1 MDGDPLIRGLARTRA
16 VRGLLGTA
24 AVAALLTGLTGTPA
38 SGAAAAAT
46 GSITG
51 LAGKCV
57 DVAGGSSAN
66 GTAVQLYDCNGSAA
80 QQWTVGSDGTIR
92 ALGKCLD
99 VASGGT
105 ADGTPVQLYDC
116 NGTAAQQ
123 WAVPAA
129 RDIVNPQANKCLDVA
144 GNNSAN
150 GTRLQIW
157 TCTGAANQKWSAP
170 AGDTPPPPAPG
181 AMAVAP
187 YLYNGWGSPPN
198 PTTVMNATGVKWFT
212 LAFVL
217 SNGYC
222 NPQWDGGRPLTGGVD
237 QQTIATVRAAG
248 GDVIPSFGG
257 WSGNK
262 LESSCGSA
270 GELAAAYQKVIN
282 AYGLKAIDIDI
293 EAAAYDSPAV
303 QQRTVDAL
311 KTVKANNPGIKVYIT
326 FGTGQNGPDGSL
338 IGRAAASG
346 LTVDSWTIMPFN
358 FGGAGQNMGQLT
370 VRAAEGLKTAVK
382 NAYGYSDDQAYRR
395 TGISSMNGIT
405 DNNETVT
412 VADFRT
418 ILAYAQ
424 QRHLARLTFW
434 SVNRDRPCTGG
445 GADSCSGVAQ
455 QPWDFTRVLAAYTG

>member
-1 MDGDPLIRGLARTRA
+1 MTRRFPHRRA
-16 VRGLLGTA
+16 VRGALGAA
-24 AVAALLTGLTGTPA
+24 AVAALLTGLNGTPA
-38 SGAAAAAT
+38 SGAAAAA
-46 GSITG
+46 GQITG
-51 LAGKCV
+51 IGGKCV
-57 DVAGGSSAN
+57 DIAGAATAN

-80 QQWTVGSDGTIR
+80 QQWTVSEDGTIR

-99 VASGGT
+99 VTSGGT
-105 ADGTPVQLYDC
+105 ADGTRTQLWDC
-116 NGTAAQQ
+116 NGSAAQR
-123 WAVPAA
+123 WTVTAA
-129 RDIVNPQANKCLDVA
+129 RDIVNPQANKCLDA
-144 GNNSAN
+144 TGNSSAN

-157 TCTGAANQKWSAP
+157 SCTGSANQKWTAP
-170 AGDTPPPPAPG
+170 GGGEPAPGPG

-187 YLYNGWGSPPN
+187 YLYNGWGSPPS
-198 PTTVMNATGVKWFT
+198 PTTVMSATGVKWFT

-222 NPQWDGGRPLTGGVD
+222 NPQWDGSRPLTGGVD
-237 QQTIATVRAAG
+237 QQTVTTVRGAG

-293 EAAAYDSPAV
+293 EAAAYDSPTV

-311 KTVKANNPGIKVYIT
+311 KTIKANNPGIKVYIT
-326 FGTGQNGPDGSL
+326 FGTGQNGPDSSL

-395 TGISSMNGIT
+395 TGISSMNGVT
-405 DNNETVT
+405 DNGETVT

-445 GADSCSGVAQ
+445 GADTCSGIAQ
-455 QPWDFTRVLAAYTG
+455 QPWDFTRVFAQYAG